1 MKTLDTRTRI
11 QIKNI
16 LFLTDFSRAADA
28 AIPYATEVT
37 KRFGAKLFAL
47 HMRTP
52 AINPMTEP
60 ATWSALEEA
69 AEAEMKSQREILR
82 KSLLGLDPQ
91 ILIEEG
97 NLYDT
102 LLDVVEKNKIDL
114 IVLGTQGRSGVA
126 KFFLG
131 SVAEEIFRQAPCP
144 VLTVG
149 PFTSGRPLGEG
160 QIKEIV
166 YATDF
171 SPESAAAAAHA
182 ISLAQEFQAHLTLM
196 HVLPSQEPADLPL
209 PCDLPIPGEL
219 VKATEQHLR
228 NLVPAEAELW
238 CEPRF
243 VVEQGS
249 PAGKI
254 LQVAKDR
261 DADLIVLGIHKPG
274 GFLGAA
280 THLPIATAH
289 KVVSHAPCPVLT
301 VRGAAV
307 EARRNSAGA

>member
-11 QIKNI
+11 QLQNV
-16 LFLTDFSRAADA
+16 LFLTDFSPAADA
-28 AIPYATEVT
+28 AVPYAAEVA
-37 KRFGAKLFAL
+37 KRFGAKVYAL
-47 HMRTP
+47 HVRTP
-52 AINPMTEP
+52 VINPMTDP
-60 ATWSALEEA
+60 ANWSTLENS
-69 AEAEMKSQREILR
+69 AEAETQIQRHALR
-82 KSLLGLDPQ
+82 KSFPGMEPQ
-91 ILIEEG
+91 ILIQEG
-97 NLYDT
+97 DLYAM
-102 LLDVVEKNKIDL
+102 LLDVIVRNKIDL
-114 IVLGTQGRSGVA
+114 IVLGTHGRSGAA

-149 PFTSGRPLGEG
+149 PFTSGKPLGQG

-196 HVLPSQEPADLPL
+196 HVIANEAPGDLLLPSQ
-209 PCDLPIPGEL
+209 L

-228 NLVPAEAELW
+228 NLVPPEAALW
-238 CEPRF
+238 CEPHF

-249 PAGKI
+249 PAEKI
-254 LQVAKDR
+254 LEIAKDR
-261 DADLIVLGIHKPG
+261 SADLIVLGIHKPT
-274 GFLGAA
+274 GFPGAA

-301 VRGAAV
+301 VRGNAT

>member
-11 QIKNI
+11 QLQNVM
-16 LFLTDFSRAADA
+16 FLTDFSPAANA
-28 AIPYATEVT
+28 AIPYAAEVA
-37 KRFGAKLFAL
+37 KRFGAKLVAL

-52 AINPMTEP
+52 VINPMTEP
-60 ATWSALEEA
+60 ATWFTLEKA
-69 AEAEMKSQREILR
+69 AEMEAQTQRETLR
-82 KSLLGLDPQ
+82 KSFPGLEPLV
-91 ILIEEG
+91 IIAEG
-97 NLYDT
+97 DLYAGV
-102 LLDVVEKNKIDL
+102 LEVVARHKIDL
-114 IVLGTQGRSGVA
+114 IVLGTSGRSGAA

-144 VLTVG
+144 VFTVG
-149 PFTSGRPLGEG
+149 PFTRGGPLGDG
-160 QIKEIV
+160 KIKEIV

-171 SPESAAAAAHA
+171 SPESTAAAAHA

-196 HVLPSQEPADLPL
+196 HVIANEAPGDLL
-209 PCDLPIPGEL
+209 LPGEL

-228 NLVPAEAELW
+228 NLVPPEAELW

-249 PAGKI
+249 PADKI
-254 LQVAKDR
+254 LEVAKHR
-261 DADLIVLGIHKPG
+261 SADLIVLGIHKPS
-274 GFLGAA
+274 GFPGAG

-301 VRGAAV
+301 VRGLAT

>member
-1 MKTLDTRTRI
+1 MKALDTRSRI
-11 QIKNI
+11 QMQNI
-16 LFLTDFSRAADA
+16 LFLTDFSPAANA
-28 AIPYATEVT
+28 AIPYATELT
-37 KRFGAKLFAL
+37 RRFGAKLFAL
-47 HMRTP
+47 HMRAP

-60 ATWSALEEA
+60 STWTTLEGAAVAEA
-69 AEAEMKSQREILR
+69 AIQRNDLR
-82 KSLLGLDPQ
+82 KSFPALELEVLVQ
-91 ILIEEG
+91 EG

-102 LLDVVEKNKIDL
+102 LLEVLEKNKIDL
-114 IVLGTQGRSGVA
+114 IVLGTHGRSGTA

-196 HVLPSQEPADLPL
+196 HVIANEAPGDLLLPT
-209 PCDLPIPGEL
+209 EL

-228 NLVPAEAELW
+228 NLVPAEAALW

-243 VVEQGS
+243 VVKQGS

-254 LQVAKDR
+254 LQVAKDH
-261 DADLIVLGIHKPG
+261 DADLIVLGIHKPH
-274 GFLGAA
+274 GFPGAA
-280 THLPIATAH
+280 THLPSATAH
-289 KVVSHAPCPVLT
+289 KVVAHAPCPVLT
-301 VRGAAV
+301 VRGVAT

>member
-11 QIKNI
+11 QLRNV
-16 LFLTDFSRAADA
+16 LFLTDFSPAANA
-28 AIPYATEVT
+28 AIPYATEVA

-52 AINPMTEP
+52 VINPMTEP
-60 ATWSALEEA
+60 ATWSTLEKA
-69 AEAEMKSQREILR
+69 AEAEMQSQRKILQ
-82 KSLLGLDPQ
+82 KSFLGLEPQ

-97 NLYDT
+97 NLYAT

-114 IVLGTQGRSGVA
+114 IVLGTHGRSGAA

-131 SVAEEIFRQAPCP
+131 SVAEEIFRHAPCP

-149 PFTSGRPLGEG
+149 PFTSGTRLGES

-196 HVLPSQEPADLPL
+196 HVIANEAPGDLL
-209 PCDLPIPGEL
+209 LPGEL
-219 VKATEQHLR
+219 VRATEQHLR
-228 NLVPAEAELW
+228 NLVPPEAELW

-254 LQVAKDR
+254 LEVAKHHS
-261 DADLIVLGIHKPG
+261 ADLIVLGIHKPS
-274 GFLGAA
+274 GFPGAG

-301 VRGAAV
+301 VRGMAT
-307 EARRNSAGA
+307 EARRHSAGA

>member
-1 MKTLDTRTRI
+1 M
-11 QIKNI
+11 Q
-16 LFLTDFSRAADA
+16 
-28 AIPYATEVT
+28 
-37 KRFGAKLFAL
+37 
-47 HMRTP
+47 
-52 AINPMTEP
+52 
-60 ATWSALEEA
+60 
-69 AEAEMKSQREILR
+69 SQRKILQ
-82 KSLLGLDPQ
+82 KSFLGLEPQ

-97 NLYDT
+97 NLYAT

-114 IVLGTQGRSGVA
+114 IVLGTHGRSGAA

-131 SVAEEIFRQAPCP
+131 SVAEEIFRHAPCP

-149 PFTSGRPLGEG
+149 PFTSGTRLGES

-196 HVLPSQEPADLPL
+196 HVIANEAPGDLL
-209 PCDLPIPGEL
+209 LPGEL
-219 VKATEQHLR
+219 VRATEQHLR
-228 NLVPAEAELW
+228 NLVPPEAELW

-254 LQVAKDR
+254 LEVAKHHS
-261 DADLIVLGIHKPG
+261 ADLIVLGIHKPS
-274 GFLGAA
+274 GFPGAG

-301 VRGAAV
+301 VRGMAT
-307 EARRNSAGA
+307 EARRHSAGA

>member
-1 MKTLDTRTRI
+1 MKALDTRTRI
-11 QIKNI
+11 QLRNV
-16 LFLTDFSRAADA
+16 LFLTDFSPAANA
-28 AIPYATEVT
+28 AIPYATEVA

-52 AINPMTEP
+52 VINPMTEP
-60 ATWSALEEA
+60 ATWSTLEKA
-69 AEAEMKSQREILR
+69 AEAEMQSQRKILQ
-82 KSLLGLDPQ
+82 KSFLGLEPQ

-97 NLYDT
+97 NLYAT

-114 IVLGTQGRSGVA
+114 IVLGTHGRSGAA
-126 KFFLG
+126 KFSLG
-131 SVAEEIFRQAPCP
+131 SVAEEIFRHAPYP

-149 PFTSGRPLGEG
+149 PFTSGTRLGES

-196 HVLPSQEPADLPL
+196 HVIANEAPGDLL
-209 PCDLPIPGEL
+209 LPGEL
-219 VKATEQHLR
+219 VRATEQHLR
-228 NLVPAEAELW
+228 NLVPPEAELW

-254 LQVAKDR
+254 LEVAKHHS
-261 DADLIVLGIHKPG
+261 ADLIVLGIHKPS
-274 GFLGAA
+274 GFPGAG

-301 VRGAAV
+301 VRGMAT

>member
-11 QIKNI
+11 QLRNV
-16 LFLTDFSRAADA
+16 LFLTDFSPAANA
-28 AIPYATEVT
+28 AIPYATEVA

-52 AINPMTEP
+52 VINPMTEP
-60 ATWSALEEA
+60 ATWSTLEKA
-69 AEAEMKSQREILR
+69 AEAEMQSQRKILQ
-82 KSLLGLDPQ
+82 KSFLGLEPQ

-97 NLYDT
+97 NLYAT

-114 IVLGTQGRSGVA
+114 IVLGTHGRSGAA

-131 SVAEEIFRQAPCP
+131 SVAEEIFRHAPCP

-149 PFTSGRPLGEG
+149 PFTSGTRLGES

-196 HVLPSQEPADLPL
+196 HVIANEAPGDLL
-209 PCDLPIPGEL
+209 LPGEL
-219 VKATEQHLR
+219 VRATEQHLR
-228 NLVPAEAELW
+228 NLVPPEAELW

-254 LQVAKDR
+254 LEVAKHHS
-261 DADLIVLGIHKPG
+261 ADLIVLGIHKPS
-274 GFLGAA
+274 GFPGAG

-301 VRGAAV
+301 VRGMAT

>member
-11 QIKNI
+11 QLQNV
-16 LFLTDFSRAADA
+16 LFLTDFSPAANA
-28 AIPYATEVT
+28 AIPYATEVA

-52 AINPMTEP
+52 AVNPMTDP
-60 ATWSALEEA
+60 ATWATLEKA
-69 AEAEMKSQREILR
+69 ADAEATIERNTLR
-82 KSLLGLDPQ
+82 KSFPGLEPQ
-91 ILIEEG
+91 VLIAEG
-97 NLYDT
+97 DLYAGVLEVIT
-102 LLDVVEKNKIDL
+102 KHNIDL
-114 IVLGTQGRSGVA
+114 IVLGTSGRSGAA

-131 SVAEEIFRQAPCP
+131 SVAEEIFRHAPCP
-144 VLTVG
+144 VFTVG
-149 PFTSGRPLGEG
+149 PFTPGRPLGNG
-160 QIKEIV
+160 KIKEIV

-171 SPESAAAAAHA
+171 SPESAAGAAHA

-196 HVLPSQEPADLPL
+196 HVIANEAPGDLL
-209 PCDLPIPGEL
+209 LPGEL

-228 NLVPAEAELW
+228 NLVPPEAELW

-249 PAGKI
+249 PADKI

-261 DADLIVLGIHKPG
+261 DADLIVLGIHKPS
-274 GFLGAA
+274 GFPGAA

-289 KVVSHAPCPVLT
+289 KIVSHAPCPVLT
-301 VRGAAV
+301 VRGQATQAQ
-307 EARRNSAGA
+307 RNSASA